1 MIGKNYNST
10 LVKKEEIVAHF
21 IGKYVKPDKILGM
34 KDPYHYRNKVHGV
47 FGKDRYNNL
56 VTGTYAKN
64 SHDLVPV
71 SGCLIE
77 NEEAGRIIEGVRA
90 LANEFRM
97 TAYDEDRRTGLL
109 RHILIRTCHET
120 GEIMLILVTADFMF
134 PGKKNF
140 TKELKKRFPAIS
152 TFVINVNR
160 DKTNM
165 ILGRP
170 KDTEVVFG
178 KGKVMDVLC
187 GKKFVIGPDSFYQV
201 NSLQT
206 ERLYEK
212 AVLFAELNG
221 NERVLDAY
229 CGIGT
234 IGLIASDKAG
244 EVVGVELNA
253 EAIANAKE
261 NAKLNGAKNV
271 SFIYGD
277 AGKLLN
283 DMVVGKSNEKF
294 DVIFMDPPRAGA
306 SEEFLQ
312 SAAAA
317 GPSRIVYI
325 SCNPETLGRD
335 LGILKKLGYAAKEAV
350 PVDLFPWTEHVETV
364 VLLSQQKP
372 DDHIEIEIN
381 LDEIDAT
388 SAESKATYKEIE
400 EWVQEHYG
408 FHVTN
413 LNIAQVKQKHGI
425 IERENYNKPKSENS
439 RQPGCPEEKVKAI
452 EEALKHFQMI

>member
-1 MIGKNYNST
+1 
-10 LVKKEEIVAHF
+10 
-21 IGKYVKPDKILGM
+21 
-34 KDPYHYRNKVHGV
+34 
-47 FGKDRYNNL
+47 
-56 VTGTYAKN
+56 
-64 SHDLVPV
+64 
-71 SGCLIE
+71 
-77 NEEAGRIIEGVRA
+77 
-90 LANEFRM
+90 M

-271 SFIYGD
+271 SFISGD

-283 DMVVGKSNEKF
+283 DMVAGKSNEKF

-335 LGILKKLGYAAKEAV
+335 LGILKKLGYAAKKAV

-364 VLLSQQKP
+364 VLLSKG
-372 DDHIEIEIN
+372 EIPSKKVKVEFS
-381 LDEIDAT
+381 LEGMDTDGFKDGATYDEIRD
-388 SAESKATYKEIE
+388 
-400 EWVQEHYG
+400 WVQEKYDL
-408 FHVTN
+408 HVTN
-413 LNIAQVKQKHGI
+413 LNIAQVKRKNGI
-425 IERENYNKPKSENS
+425 IERENYNKPKSEDS
-439 RQPGCPEEKVKAI
+439 KQPGTTPEKEKAI
-452 EEALKHFQMI
+452 TEALKHFNMI